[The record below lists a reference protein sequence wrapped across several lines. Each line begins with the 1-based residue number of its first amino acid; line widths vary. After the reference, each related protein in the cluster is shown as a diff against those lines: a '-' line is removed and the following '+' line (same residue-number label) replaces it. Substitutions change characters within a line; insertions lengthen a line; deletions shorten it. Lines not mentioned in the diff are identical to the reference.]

1 MFVSV
6 VIQNSTREYDRFY
19 DYRVPES
26 LEAYMQPGIR
36 VLVPFSRG
44 EGIREGF
51 VMEVKAESAF
61 RELKEICQ
69 VIDETP
75 VLTPEL
81 IQLCQLMKKR
91 YICTYDLALRCMIPS
106 GLGLMYRREVL
117 LKYQDKNTPEE
128 EKIREKEK
136 TEAKINTEGSDQSE
150 AKINADGS
158 DQSEEKIKAEGN
170 DKAEDKKNAEDSDKA
185 EDRVNAESRESAEDI
200 EKACDNEKAGEG
212 DNTGENENPRQGES
226 ICKAESTQVYDDGQA
241 AQIRPVYGAE
251 EQQLL
256 DILKQQK
263 GSIFID
269 QLQEIL
275 KKPVLKLL
283 RKLEERGLIEIV
295 NHYQLKARAKTV
307 RVALPALEMDEYQD
321 LVSNNRIRNMNHLRL
336 MEMLYEE
343 GQIPVHELNVLGFS
357 SAVLNNLKKKG
368 YITFSE
374 ELLERNPLETEEA
387 VKTEPLNPTPCQMKA
402 LDAIF
407 AVLSQ
412 NTFGEIL
419 LHGVTGSGKT
429 EVYLQVIQEVI
440 NQGKTAIMLVP
451 EIGLTPQTVRQF
463 KGRFGDGVAVLHS
476 RLSMGERFDQWNRI
490 KDGKVRVVVGA
501 RSAVFAPLSNLGVII
516 IDEEHESSYKS
527 DRTPKY
533 DARTIAAAR
542 CRLNNGLLLYGSA
555 TPSVENY
562 WRAVNGK
569 IKLVEML
576 ERTNSKPL
584 PEVITVDMRV
594 ERENGLRNELS
605 EPLVV
610 QLQKNKAAGE
620 QAILFINRRGHS
632 NFMLCGKCGYIAVC
646 PYCSVSLT
654 WHQAE
659 KRLVCHYCGYATT
672 KPAQCPVCKDGNIDP
687 YGIGTQKVEEML
699 PVLEPGFSVIRMDF
713 DTTGGRMGHQKI
725 LDAFREQKIDV
736 MVGTQMIAKGHDFP
750 NVTLVGIL
758 CADSLLGSGDYRAA
772 ERTFQLITQASGRA
786 GRAEKAGRVV
796 LQTYNPDEFCI
807 QAAIRQ
813 DYKAFFRQEISLRRE
828 LQLPPFYQFAVIQL
842 SGKDNKTVQAMA
854 RKIYSEIQRR
864 QEFNQGLFL
873 SEPSP
878 SPVAKIKNRYRWR
891 IVLKHPSV
899 KTLGTVL
906 EWVFDTYA
914 GSGKSDYS
922 ISVDINP
929 ASML

>member
-26 LEAYMQPGIR
+26 FDAYIQPGIR
-36 VLVPFSRG
+36 VLVPFGRG
-44 EGIREGF
+44 GSIREGLI
-51 VMEVKAESAF
+51 MEIKAESTF
-61 RELKEICQ
+61 KGLKDICQ

-81 IQLCQLMKKR
+81 IELSRLMKKR
-91 YICTYDLALRCMIPS
+91 YICTHDMAIRCMIPS

-117 LKYQDKNTPEE
+117 L
-128 EKIREKEK
+128 
-136 TEAKINTEGSDQSE
+136 
-150 AKINADGS
+150 
-158 DQSEEKIKAEGN
+158 
-170 DKAEDKKNAEDSDKA
+170 
-185 EDRVNAESRESAEDI
+185 
-200 EKACDNEKAGEG
+200 
-212 DNTGENENPRQGES
+212 
-226 ICKAESTQVYDDGQA
+226 STQTPSAYNT
-241 AQIRPVYGAE
+241 E

-256 DILKQQK
+256 DILKQHE
-263 GSIFID
+263 GSVFID

-275 KKPVLKLL
+275 KKPVIKLL
-283 RKLEERGLIEIV
+283 RGLEERKLIEIV
-295 NHYQLKARAKTV
+295 NRYQMKARAKTIK
-307 RVALPALEMDEYQD
+307 VAWPALENDEYQE
-321 LVSNNRIRNMNHLRL
+321 LVSNNRVRNMNHLRL

-343 GQIPVHELNVLGFS
+343 GRIPVHELNALGFS
-357 SAVLNNLKKKG
+357 SAVLKNMGKKG
-368 YITFSE
+368 YLSFSE
-374 ELLERNPLETEEA
+374 ELVERNPLDAVEA
-387 VKTEPLNPTPCQMKA
+387 VRTEPMNPTPCQMKA
-402 LDAIF
+402 LEEIHA
-407 AVLSQ
+407 ALSR
-412 NTFGEIL
+412 NTFVEIL

-440 NQGKTAIMLVP
+440 RQGKTAIMLVP

-490 KDGKVRVVVGA
+490 RDGEVRVVVGA
-501 RSAVFAPLSNLGVII
+501 RSAVFAPLTGLGVII

-533 DARTIAAAR
+533 DARAIAAAR
-542 CRLNNGLLLYGSA
+542 CRLNNSLLLYGSA
-555 TPSVENY
+555 TPSIENY

-576 ERTNSKPL
+576 ERTNNKPL
-584 PEVITVDMRV
+584 PEVLTVDMRN
-594 ERENGLRNELS
+594 ERENGLRSDLS
-605 EPLVV
+605 EKLVE

-632 NFMLCGKCGYIAVC
+632 NFLLCRKCGYIAVC

-659 KRLVCHYCGYATT
+659 KRLVCHYCGYAAP
-672 KPAQCPVCKDGNIDP
+672 KPAQCPACRDGNIEP
-687 YGIGTQKVEEML
+687 YGTGTQKVEEML
-699 PVLEPGFSVIRMDF
+699 PNLEPGFSVIRMDF

-736 MVGTQMIAKGHDFP
+736 MVGTQMIAKGHDFS

-758 CADSLLGSGDYRAA
+758 SADSLLGSGDYRAA

-786 GRAEKAGRVV
+786 GRAEKTGRVV
-796 LQTYNPDEFCI
+796 LQTHNPDEFSI

-828 LQLPPFYQFAVIQL
+828 LQLPPFYQFALIQI
-842 SGKDNKTVQAMA
+842 SGKEKETVQTVA
-854 RKIYSEIQRR
+854 RKIHSEIRGR
-864 QEFNQGLFL
+864 KEFNSGILL

-878 SPVAKIKNRYRWR
+878 SPVAKIKSRYRWR
-891 IVLKHPSV
+891 IILKHPMV

-922 ISVDINP
+922 VSVDINP